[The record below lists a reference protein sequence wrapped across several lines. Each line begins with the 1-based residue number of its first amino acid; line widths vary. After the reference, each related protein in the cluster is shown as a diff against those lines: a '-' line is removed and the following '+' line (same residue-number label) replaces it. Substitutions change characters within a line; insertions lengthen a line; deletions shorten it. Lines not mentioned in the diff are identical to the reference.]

1 MFQVVYGIFYPNCAK
16 EKNMIDHPLKLLNFR
31 TYPWVILG
39 TFMLA
44 GALFGYLVSAT
55 LKPIYEA
62 RSTLTANIEIVRNYP
77 ITEMMVDS
85 QMTLIGSQVY
95 DREVVEE
102 VLEAEN
108 SVGNKLDYE
117 AFRKNA
123 DFERQMMNTIFK
135 YRDHDP
141 MIAQRVA
148 NTWAEAFYKRLTEA
162 YPYGLEVSEARA
174 TLQSIINCHA
184 DEKKKDTEF
193 CLDLTAER
201 EAALKDEANAVI
213 QDKALLSMGLTSA
226 FSIGT
231 WIPADVPDAP
241 IRFTRGSLILA
252 GLALG
257 TALGLLLIEIL
268 PGGKEI
274 HAKISA

>member
-1 MFQVVYGIFYPNCAK
+1 M
-16 EKNMIDHPLKLLNFR
+16 
-31 TYPWVILG
+31 
-39 TFMLA
+39 
-44 GALFGYLVSAT
+44 GYLVSAT
-55 LKPIYEA
+55 LKPIFEA

-85 QMTLIGSQVY
+85 QMTLIGSQVF
-95 DREVVEE
+95 DSRVVEE

-117 AFRKNA
+117 VFRKNA

-135 YRDHDP
+135 YRDRDP

-148 NTWAEAFYKRLTEA
+148 NTWAEAFHKRLTEA

-174 TLQSIINCHA
+174 TLQSIINCHV
-184 DEKKKDTEF
+184 DESKKGTEF
-193 CLDLTAER
+193 CLALTPGR
-201 EAALKDEANAVI
+201 EEALKNEANAI
-213 QDKALLSMGLTSA
+213 IKEKGSLSMGLTSA
-226 FSIGT
+226 FTIGT

-241 IRFTRGSLILA
+241 LRFTRGSLILA

-257 TALGLLLIEIL
+257 MALGLMLIEFL
-268 PGGKEI
+268 PGGKEN